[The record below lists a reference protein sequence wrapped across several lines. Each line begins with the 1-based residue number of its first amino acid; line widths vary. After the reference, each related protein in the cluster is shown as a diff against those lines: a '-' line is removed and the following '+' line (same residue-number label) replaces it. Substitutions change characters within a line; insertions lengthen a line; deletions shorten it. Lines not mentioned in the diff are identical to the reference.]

1 MFGRSGRSLWT
12 GHSSPWTLAAA
23 PPPRRQEC
31 LGGPPVTV
39 FRLRFGPDTQH
50 LVLNEHCES
59 VHNLRSHKIQTQLN
73 LIHAGIFPP
82 LASLRPQVA
91 PPQGVP
97 VGARPL
103 PPPLSP
109 HGPWL
114 ALLQEGGAT
123 FQVPTV
129 RGQCLLKYQLRPRR
143 EWQRSVWQGGRSLGR
158 ARCSVSR
165 ALQPRGPWPWPSHP
179 ALQHSSKSH
188 RQYTLAGVAVSP
200 RRPGHCA
207 S

>member
-1 MFGRSGRSLWT
+1 MSGRSLRSLWT

-23 PPPRRQEC
+23 RPPRRQEC

-73 LIHAGIFPP
+73 LIHSGIFPP

-97 VGARPL
+97 VGARPR
-103 PPPLSP
+103 PPPPTPFSP
-109 HGPWL
+109 RTVARSVAGRRCHLPGAHSAGPVSP
-114 ALLQEGGAT
+114 
-123 FQVPTV
+123 QVP
-129 RGQCLLKYQLRPRR
+129 
-143 EWQRSVWQGGRSLGR
+143 
-158 ARCSVSR
+158 A
-165 ALQPRGPWPWPSHP
+165 P
-179 ALQHSSKSH
+179 AP
-188 RQYTLAGVAVSP
+188 AGVAEVSVAGRALSGEGQVLSVSGSAAP
-200 RRPGHCA
+200 WSLALAQPPGSA
-207 S
+207 A